1 MPKNV
6 LDVWGEIMAISIG
19 TVVLVL
25 AALVFSFKHRART
38 QPGSSGH
45 RPDGQVEDAERIS
58 PDGYIDSFSGL
69 IEEAGGGLPP
79 IGWVIIGV
87 ILASYVA
94 YLVLFWA
101 PR

>member
-6 LDVWGEIMAISIG
+6 LDVWGELMAIGIG

-25 AALVFSFKHRART
+25 AALSFSFKHHART

-45 RPDGQVEDAERIS
+45 RPAEQLEDTERIS

-69 IEEAGGGLPP
+69 IEEAGGSLPP
-79 IGWVIIGV
+79 IGWVIVGV
-87 ILASYVA
+87 ILVAYVA
-94 YLVLFWA
+94 YLILFWTPA
-101 PR
+101 